1 VPDADATISALATR
15 PAETVLMLDFD
26 GSLAPIVGDP
36 MAARPLPEAVA
47 VLQDLAV
54 RFGRIAI
61 VSGRPVEFLEQYLP
75 IPELVLSGLYGL
87 DYVHDGVRRIDPR
100 VKPFL
105 PAIEAAARDA
115 QARLPGLI
123 VERKS
128 GVSVT
133 LHWRT
138 AVERE
143 PEVRAL
149 ADELAARYE
158 LDAPLRGRRAVELRP
173 PVPVDKGSA
182 VRDLARGFAVGAF
195 AGDDAGDLP
204 AFAALQALKAEG
216 ALDEAIGIGVL
227 SPEAPAELEPAV
239 DVTVGGP
246 HGLVAFLTRVRDQ
259 IA

>member
-1 VPDADATISALATR
+1 MPDSNATIAALIAR
-15 PAETVLMLDFD
+15 PSETVLMVDFD
-26 GSLAPIVGDP
+26 GSLSPIVGDP
-36 MAARPLPEAVA
+36 MAARPLPDAID
-47 VLQDLAV
+47 VLRDLAHGL
-54 RFGRIAI
+54 GRIAI
-61 VSGRPVEFLEQYLP
+61 VSGRPVEFLEKHLP
-75 IPELVLSGLYGL
+75 VPGLVLSGLYGL

-100 VKPFL
+100 VEPFL
-105 PAIEAAARDA
+105 PAIEAAAREA
-115 QARLPGLI
+115 EARLPGLI

-138 AVERE
+138 AIERE
-143 PEVRAL
+143 EEVRAV
-149 ADELAARYE
+149 ADELSQRYE

-182 VRDLARGFAVGAF
+182 VRDLARGFAIGAF

-204 AFAALQALKAEG
+204 AFAALRALKQEG
-216 ALDEAIGIGVL
+216 ALEEAIGIGVL
-227 SPEAPAELEPAV
+227 SPEAPPELEPAV

-246 HGLVAFLTRVRDQ
+246 HGLVAFLTGVRDQ